1 MALSLFCDALP
12 YSEMSAQYKDWFE
25 GLQLAPLMPNIA
37 YSSSLHWQLYCNK
50 YPDERGVLVDWVKE
64 PEKNK
69 AVRILSTILR
79 PLDVNETLGWFS
91 RRVLDRIVFRRNV
104 FANVPYQFRK
114 DFTEKARYL
123 FWNYSTYMQEEI
135 FKSYSVVSQD
145 EGHLSFETTI
155 DKLNRVIENG
165 DINVFG
171 VLGFADS
178 MGHKCRRGEEYSRKL
193 KRYMEVL
200 KKSIDGY
207 IILHPNEPV
216 LIVSD
221 HGMST
226 IENNVDLHLEQRFGK
241 QSKKTYIAYSDSATM
256 CVWSERKDLLADIKA
271 YLKTIEFGHLLTE
284 KERKY
289 YRASDRKFG
298 DLLFILRNGN
308 VFATNWFGKS
318 RWKQQ
323 PDGAGMHGFW
333 PENAAK
339 DQIASIVLINGKIKL
354 ENYYDYRNAYQMIYG
369 IMCGETE

>member
-1 MALSLFCDALP
+1 MPLSLFCDALP
-12 YSEMSAQYKDWFE
+12 YSEMSVQYKDWFDK
-25 GLQLAPLMPNIA
+25 LQLAPLMPNIA

-50 YPDERGVLVDWVKE
+50 YPDEWGILVDWVRE

-91 RRVLDRIVFRRNV
+91 RKVLDRIVFRRNM

-123 FWNYSTYMQEEI
+123 FWDYSTYSQEEL
-135 FKSYSVVSQD
+135 FKKYTVVSQD
-145 EGHLSFETTI
+145 EGHLSFETTM
-155 DKLNRVIENG
+155 DQLNRTIEKG
-165 DINVFG
+165 DINIFG

-178 MGHKCRRGEEYSRKL
+178 MGHQCRRGEEYSRKL

-200 KKSIDGY
+200 KKSITRY
-207 IILHPNEPV
+207 MILHPHEPV

-226 IENNVDLHLEQRFGK
+226 INNSVDLHLEQRFGK
-241 QSKKTYIAYSDSATM
+241 QSKKTYIAYSDSAIM
-256 CVWSERKDLLADIKA
+256 CVWAERKDLLADIEA
-271 YLKTIEFGHLLTE
+271 YLKTIEFGHLLTDE
-284 KERKY
+284 ERRY
-289 YRASDRKFG
+289 YCASDRKFG
-298 DLLFILRNGN
+298 DLLFILREGN

-318 RWKQQ
+318 RRKQQ
-323 PDGAGMHGFW
+323 TDGAGMHGFW
-333 PENAAK
+333 PENTAK

-354 ENYYDYRNAYQMIYG
+354 KNYYDYHSAYHIIYS
-369 IMCGETE
+369 IICGETE